1 MAINCPSCNSAC
13 KPTIFSTHLNTPVE
27 IDICWPCHLIWF
39 DHLESTSLSAQSVI
53 DLFRRIHEHRA
64 DSRNIVSMN
73 MRCPM
78 SRERLLLTNDIGRGG
93 RFSYHRSPKGHGR
106 LISFVQFL
114 REKSF
119 IRTLSDHEIDS
130 LSATVKQIRC
140 SSCGAGINIA
150 VDHACTHC
158 GSPISV
164 LDEKAVAKALAD
176 LDAKTNRPRHLQPPV
191 LEPYA
196 QSQPIPAYRVDPR
209 TPTEPWAETSPL
221 SGLTDLVLTGLAAIL
236 AASLH

>member
-13 KPTIFSTHLNTPVE
+13 SPTQFSTHLNTPVA

-73 MRCPM
+73 MRCPL
-78 SRERLLLTNDIGRGG
+78 SRERLVLTNDIGRGG
-93 RFSYHRSPKGHGR
+93 RFSYYRSPKRHGR

-140 SSCGAGINIA
+140 SSCGAGIDISR
-150 VDHACTHC
+150 DHACTHC

-164 LDEKAVAKALAD
+164 LDEKAVAKALAE
-176 LDAKTNRPRHLQPPV
+176 LDAKANRPRQALS
-191 LEPYA
+191 A
-196 QSQPIPAYRVDPR
+196 TPASLPSYLPSYHAR
-209 TPTEPWAETSPL
+209 ETSWQEP
-221 SGLTDLVLTGLAAIL
+221 SSSNLTDLVLTGLAAIL
-236 AASLH
+236 AATLS